1 MITLHVKKTK
11 IVFESGDMKS
21 RDGLMKVHGT
31 NQPPAYVDLSV
42 ACWSLSHLRCVKK
55 KRMV

>member
-1 MITLHVKKTK
+1 MHVRRAKM
-11 IVFESGDMKS
+11 VFESGDMKS
-21 RDGLMKVHGT
+21 RDGLMEVHGT

-42 ACWSLSHLRCVKK
+42 ACWSLSHLRYVKK